1 MSKRVNKTFVI
12 SLLLV
17 CIFTISAFAV
27 DYEPFANDP
36 IQTHEANLIA
46 GSSNAVLSFT
56 VATRQSKSKLGI
68 LMYTLYDQTTGKNTP
83 KNVAKYI
90 SGKYYQES
98 LVIPNLIAGHTYYL
112 MVTFYA
118 DGSTYSQV
126 TNSVRIR

>member
-1 MSKRVNKTFVI
+1 MINF
-12 SLLLV
+12 SLFAPLLA
-17 CIFTISAFAV
+17 IT
-27 DYEPFANDP
+27 
-36 IQTHEANLIA
+36 QNL
-46 GSSNAVLSFT
+46 GLSH
-56 VATRQSKSKLGI
+56 
-68 LMYTLYDQTTGKNTP
+68 DQTTGKNTP

-90 SGKYYQES
+90 SGKYYQDS

>member
-27 DYEPFANDP
+27 DYEPFANDS

-83 KNVAKYI
+83 KNVGLYT
-90 SGKYYQES
+90 SGDYFKS
-98 LVIPNLIAGHTYYL
+98 TLTIPNLTAGHTYYL